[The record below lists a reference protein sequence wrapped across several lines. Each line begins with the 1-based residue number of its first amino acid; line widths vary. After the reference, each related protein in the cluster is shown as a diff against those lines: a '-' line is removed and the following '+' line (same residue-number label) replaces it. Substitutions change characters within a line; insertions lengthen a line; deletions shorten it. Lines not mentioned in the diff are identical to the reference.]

1 MKQIQFEYQERE
13 SFLERL
19 RAFREDSAAAGG
31 ARLFQIYSEVLD
43 PAVIQDVTG
52 AIEEYFPDTPY
63 IGCST
68 SGNIIDCELS
78 GNITVV
84 CTDFELP
91 TTKFEIFQ
99 YDMA

>member
-1 MKQIQFEYQERE
+1 MKQIQFEYHERKTFVEELQSLKTNNLAE
-13 SFLERL
+13 S
-19 RAFREDSAAAGG
+19 G
-31 ARLFQIYSEVLD
+31 ASLFQIYSEVLD

-52 AIEEYFPDTPY
+52 AIEECFPDIPY

-91 TTKFEIFQ
+91 TTKFEIF
-99 YDMA
+99 